1 MYEKKN
7 KTLKVLVA
15 VLSVV
20 LVMCLTVAGTLAYL
34 QDKTETVIN
43 TFTSS
48 DVSITLTE
56 TKPAN
61 KTAKMVPGA
70 DIEKDPKVNV
80 LDGSEDC
87 YVYVKIEKS
96 ANFDTYMTYEVDTT
110 VWTQVETGDNYVV
123 YGREAT
129 ANQSYDIL
137 KDNKV
142 SVNPTVTKADMQL
155 IDGVIVEGVTEQS
168 APTLTFTAYAIQKSE
183 LKNDDAVVNTLE
195 GAWALVTK

>member
-15 VLSVV
+15 VLSVI

-80 LDGSEDC
+80 RDGSEDC

-110 VWTQVETGDNYVV
+110 VWTQVETGGNYVV

-129 ANQSYDIL
+129 ANKSYDIL

-155 IDGVIVEGVTEQS
+155 IDGVIVDGVTELS
-168 APTLTFTAYAIQKSE
+168 APTLTFTAYAIQRTE
-183 LKNDDAVVNTLE
+183 LESDGAAVNDVIT
-195 GAWALVTK
+195 AWDLVTK